1 MSHSTDVQRTT
12 VDRSPTVSLRSP
24 HQVKEMPATS
34 LDIEAY
40 IDASFATNADR
51 KSTTGAVVMVGGA
64 IVWCKSGKQGII
76 TKSSFEAELV
86 ALSDMSSMVLWINL
100 FMRDLG
106 FQANIPIIY
115 QDNQSTMQV
124 AEKGLTNNPSTKH
137 IDIRYL
143 WIKEVLQQRKL
154 LLKYMRTDKM
164 IADGMTKPLV
174 GESFYKFVNSLNLFP
189 MASSG

>member
-1 MSHSTDVQRTT
+1 LQRLLRYVSKTRSHVLMLSAE
-12 VDRSPTVSLRSP
+12 SLN
-24 HQVKEMPATS
+24 
-34 LDIEAY
+34 IEAY

-64 IVWCKSGKQGII
+64 IVWAKSGKQGII

-86 ALSDMSSMVLWINL
+86 ALSDMSSMVLWISL

-106 FQANIPIIY
+106 FKSDIPIVY
-115 QDNQSTMQV
+115 QDNQSTMKV
-124 AEKGLTNNPSTKH
+124 AEHGLTNNPNTRH

-143 WIKEVLQQRKL
+143 WIKEVLQQGKL
-154 LLKYMRTDKM
+154 MLKYKRTTEM

-174 GESFYKFVNSLNLFP
+174 GEQFYSFVRSLNLVP
-189 MASSG
+189 KH